1 MALER
6 TSRLGVTDFPGKA
19 NSLATEALTAEA
31 RLSQLAG
38 ARVGA

>member
-6 TSRLGVTDFPGKA
+6 TSHPGVTDFPDKA
-19 NSLATEALTAEA
+19 NSLAPEALTAED

-38 ARVGA
+38 ARVGD

>member
-6 TSRLGVTDFPGKA
+6 TSRLEVTDFPDKA
-19 NSLATEALTAEA
+19 DSLAAEALAVEA